1 MMNFLGDI
9 MSKKTII
16 KGAFILTVT
25 GLLTRFIGFFFR
37 IFLSHSFGEE
47 QMGLYQLVFPIFA
60 LCFSFTS
67 AGIETALCRCVAGK
81 AARGKKK
88 DAESLLYIALCISV
102 SLSVLLMLLLQQFST
117 PISIYIL
124 GDLRCEELIQLMTY
138 SLPFASIHSCICG
151 YYLGLKQ
158 IKVPALSQ
166 FVEQV
171 FRVAAVYFAYQ
182 VFLANSLPVSIHLAV
197 LGIVIGEIV
206 SALFCFRFVSSD
218 CHLPISIGTLF
229 HNRSLGKELCALA
242 FPLTATRILTNL
254 LQSIETISIPL
265 FLQKYGYTNAQAL
278 STYGVFTGM
287 ALPCILFPSAI
298 TNAVSTMLLP
308 TVAEIEAE
316 SNLAKL
322 KALIRKVIF
331 FGFGLGSF
339 CGIFFLLLGPL
350 VGSILFNSQLTGDFL
365 RTLAW
370 LCPFLY
376 MNTSLISI
384 LNGLGKATTSFLINI
399 LSLSIRIFGVWW
411 GIFFYGMNGYL
422 HGLLLS
428 QLLVSL
434 CCILSLNNYIHNREL
449 D

>member
-1 MMNFLGDI
+1 
-9 MSKKTII
+9 MSKNTII
-16 KGAFILTVT
+16 KGAFVLTVT
-25 GLLTRFIGFFFR
+25 GLLTRFMGFFFR

-47 QMGLYQLVFPIFA
+47 QMGLYQLIFPVYT
-60 LCFSFTS
+60 LCFSFSS

-81 AARGKKK
+81 VSRGKKK
-88 DAESLLYIALCISV
+88 EADLLLYLSLIISGSISCI
-102 SLSVLLMLLLQQFST
+102 LMLLLRKFAT
-117 PISIYIL
+117 PISIFIL
-124 GDLRCEELIQLMTY
+124 GDLRCEELIRLMAF

-158 IKVPALSQ
+158 IKIPAISQ
-166 FVEQV
+166 FVEQI
-171 FRVAAVYFAYQ
+171 FRIATVYFAYE
-182 VFLANSLPVSIHLAV
+182 VFLSNGLSVSIQLAV
-197 LGIVIGEIV
+197 LGLVIGEIV
-206 SALFCFRFVSSD
+206 SSLFCLRHYTSESRTNF
-218 CHLPISIGTLF
+218 SIPLLYRNRRLGT
-229 HNRSLGKELCALA
+229 ELSALA

-254 LQSIETISIPL
+254 LQSVETISIPL

-298 TNAVSTMLLP
+298 TNALSTMLLP

-316 SNLAKL
+316 SNLSRL
-322 KALIRKVIF
+322 KSLIRKVIF

-350 VGSILFNSQLTGDFL
+350 IGSILFNSRLTGDFL

-384 LNGLGKATTSFLINI
+384 LNGLGKANHSFLINI

-411 GIFFYGMNGYL
+411 GISSYGMNGYL

-434 CCILSLNNYIHNREL
+434 LCVLSLNNYIHDRQLE
-449 D
+449 